1 MPSPLGE
8 GGRGPARGRMRGSLA
23 AGTRE
28 REATANSALISRL
41 RATASVSALRAAS
54 GGCAPTRACGRSPS
68 GEAFV
73 GAGHARPLPRYIQ

>member
-8 GGRGPARGRMRGSLA
+8 GGRGSARGRMRGSLA

-28 REATANSALISRL
+28 REAAANSALISRL
-41 RATASVSALRAAS
+41 RATAS
-54 GGCAPTRACGRSPS
+54 PE

-73 GAGHARPLPRYIQ
+73 GAGHARPAA